1 MTGKKQSN
9 TPAVGAAGPPA
20 PQVSAQQLVDAIKHV
35 ATCVRDIAG
44 QQTEQAR
51 IAADARKE
59 IERVHAV
66 RNVLMS
72 YLDRSF
78 DERRH
83 NFEELFTRL
92 DRALESDNVHAVAAT
107 LDAIV
112 KIADSSPFKA
122 LKDIQAT
129 QKLLKD
135 KSKEW
140 DL

>member
-1 MTGKKQSN
+1 MTAKKKRP
-9 TPAVGAAGPPA
+9 TKLAKAAPPMLQI
-20 PQVSAQQLVDAIKHV
+20 PLEGLIEGIKHV
-35 ATCVRDIAG
+35 ATCLKEIAE
-44 QQTEQAR
+44 QKTEQAR
-51 IAADARKE
+51 IEADARKE
-59 IERVHAV
+59 VERVQAV
-66 RNVLMS
+66 RDVLMD

-83 NFEELFTRL
+83 NFAELFSRL
-92 DRALESDNVHAVAAT
+92 DKALEADNVQAVAAT

-122 LKDIQAT
+122 LRDIQAT
-129 QKLLKD
+129 QKVLKE